1 MNLDWDDA
9 TKTYNLTKKSIDDR
23 ENFKLKQELKGV
35 GKQEVEKTQA
45 YSPDQVAAMTDK
57 AEQAGGV
64 WSEVY
69 QAFKMPDGSIQA
81 ATNTPTWEN
90 GAYQQAGKAVNPNT
104 QYTFGNKTR
113 ATDFTPDE
121 VKGLKMQSRADIY
134 RNYGRDTEADQL
146 EAAGL
151 QRRSAMQAINK
162 GDREAKYEKDWD
174 EYTTAAGTLN
184 NKFAETDKQVE
195 KMLKTGDY
203 VGAARL
209 MAQFR
214 TDIIPDSRAIIVGQ
228 DGSITGIDTDG
239 TTVKSDKSAFNPN
252 VVASMR
258 SDLKSSMGEYLKSKR
273 PSQGFERDRQL
284 GRDETQDSQ
293 WNTTRN
299 DGQKARG
306 EDVDYR
312 NVAQANQ
319 KEQWGKE
326 NGYKDRALDQAWKIN
341 QANLASAAGIADRA
355 NARAMDVARIT
366 KGAYETLIP
375 YGAGPDG
382 KPVFQSNQNG
392 VVTLDE
398 KGNRVQ
404 VTDVSKVKRF
414 VTEAKDNTKA
424 QEAYWEYLDA
434 NPDATPDQKL
444 NRKIEMGLAPPREYN
459 ESPNDEGEKPKG
471 AGLTTRPV
479 GNINSPLPNGTLPIG
494 KDGNIIMEKPAG
506 FVRPNPWTSN
516 PN

>member
-9 TKTYNLTKKSIDDR
+9 TKTYNLTKKAIDDR
-23 ENFKLKQELKGV
+23 ETFKLKQELKGV

-45 YSPDQVAAMTDK
+45 YSPDQVAALTDQ

-64 WSEVY
+64 WSEAD
-69 QAFKMPDGSIQA
+69 QAYKMPDGSIQA
-81 ATNTPTWEN
+81 ATNTPSWEN

-104 QYTFGNKTR
+104 QYSFGGQTR
-113 ATDFTPDE
+113 DTDFTPDE

-162 GDREAKYEKDWD
+162 GDREAKYEKDWE
-174 EYTTAAGTLN
+174 EYTTTAGTLT

-214 TDIIPDSRAIIVGQ
+214 TDVIPDSRAIIVGQ
-228 DGSITGIDTDG
+228 DGSITGIDSDG
-239 TTVKSDKSAFNPN
+239 TAVKSDKSAFNPN

-258 SDLKSSMGEYLKSKR
+258 SDLKGSMSEFLKSKR

-284 GRDETQDSQ
+284 NRDEVQDYQSDR
-293 WNTTRN
+293 TYGAGRS
-299 DGQKARG
+299 DRV
-306 EDVDYR
+306 EDVDFR

-341 QANLASAAGIADRA
+341 QAQLASADRIASNA
-355 NARAMDVARIT
+355 NARAMDVARLT
-366 KGAYETLIP
+366 KGAYETLTP
-375 YGAGPDG
+375 FGTDAAG

-392 VVTLDE
+392 VVTLDD

-414 VTEAKDNTKA
+414 AAEAKDNTKA
-424 QEAYWEYLDA
+424 QEEYYKFLRET
-434 NPDATPDQKL
+434 PDASAEQKAVMQRDL
-444 NRKIEMGLAPPREYN
+444 GLAAPIDFAADPFA
-459 ESPNDEGEKPKG
+459 KPKG
-471 AGLTTRPV
+471 SGLKPL
-479 GNINSPLPNGTLPIG
+479 GNINSPTPAGTLPIG